1 MMAKKFTKGSL
12 LSTQINNRNLSQ
24 HLRIICDEFFR
35 YRRKFYDLIEPDET
49 TMHWIE
55 KSKAKSADLWLQIW
69 HIVAKLFLKIFL
81 TQTCCNGLLR
91 RGSMFILSEQQ
102 FAQFLTHGGLNFGN
116 ETMINMLDVG
126 AGDGNISLRLA
137 QSLFLIKNNIE
148 LNAYATET
156 SYIMKDR
163 LREKGMTVINDIRE
177 LSNVHLISC
186 LNVLDRC
193 VDPKGLLSDIHSAL
207 HPNGRAV
214 LALVLPYN
222 HYVERSETH
231 LPVESLMP
239 HWPNQSMSFNDEIN
253 VFFQELE
260 KIGFR
265 IETFTKAGYLCEGD
279 IRQSFYWLVDILVV
293 VSKK

>member
-1 MMAKKFTKGSL
+1 
-12 LSTQINNRNLSQ
+12 
-24 HLRIICDEFFR
+24 
-35 YRRKFYDLIEPDET
+35 
-49 TMHWIE
+49 MHWIE

-81 TQTCCNGLLR
+81 TQTCCNGLLK

-102 FAQFLTHGGLNFGN
+102 FAQFLIQGGLNFGN

-177 LSNVHLISC
+177 LSNIHLISC

-239 HWPNQSMSFNDEIN
+239 HWPHQTMSFNEEIN